1 MNLVSSLFQRIKEQV
16 ESFKEP
22 IHKTE
27 SAISALKVELGRVKQ
42 QEDDVLQGRLK
53 ECDEKEAK
61 LNAFIGISRAHSSQ
75 LKDNGTLATYNVGTL
90 SRLAVQINHS
100 LCNDPFAAELY
111 TSAMAQLR
119 WIKLEREK
127 IKKESEEVVGKLSDQ
142 VMLELHRQ
150 ETNSKTLTEMIRS
163 IASSDIMEEFAN
175 KLKKESDMFS
185 EWPEADEYKYTNL
198 PTIAI
203 GTTTV
208 SIHLPEKYFLPL
220 KTEVCQKYAIDLEEI
235 RIPVSMDSENDRVVV
250 TEYLNSTEEQV
261 LSGVQNYLLNILRY
275 WGGECSQI
283 SYIDPIRCSD
293 AALGALEP
301 LCGESD
307 SIVKPVPWSAD
318 EIRKRLDEII
328 IGINTDTKSEKSC
341 RKKQVLVFHNFPQ
354 SYDSKMVS
362 QIQQL
367 VVNAGYYNLYIW
379 VTHNSSSKNTV
390 QSEAFEY
397 IKTLATTIKCT
408 DSGQFV
414 LNRGT
419 DLNQPFQWYI
429 SPNTLPAVLRRH
441 YIDEKPVVDK
451 SNNYEKRIGFNELP
465 HAPKGVR
472 QITNIPYGVDEEGN
486 ILSLDFENTNFATF
500 ICGASRSGKSTLLH
514 TIITGIIRNNHPDD
528 IEMWLI
534 DFKMTEFSRYIN
546 HLPPHVRYIVLDE
559 SPELV
564 YDIIDRLTEIM
575 GKRQNAFK
583 GKWQKLNEVP
593 AEKYM
598 PAMLIIIDEFSVM
611 SQIVADSATLR
622 ENYSVKL
629 QTLLAKGAALGMHF
643 IFSSQGFT
651 SGTRGL
657 NDFSKKQIQQRIAM
671 KTEYNEI
678 KETLD
683 LKTASD
689 ADKAMME
696 QLVIHHT
703 LVRIPVDEQGNH
715 LQQAEVLFI
724 PDYSK
729 QEMLIDKI
737 RKSVTPSAK
746 YDPNDVSVYIDKK
759 TLIIDGNS
767 FHSFTSC
774 QESMAEYLSSN
785 RNALYD
791 DDETLLFLGEPRRM
805 LALAPIEVINGFC
818 ENILLLAPQSESMP
832 AASVLMSMI
841 ESLKIQ
847 QHPVEIW
854 TARKNPLYRQIVQV
868 AGMKPQKI
876 VRDLDDI
883 CYEIKNLRAE
893 IETGVEANRFII
905 LLGFETLLIEM
916 SYQMA
921 LEDNKRKPFMA
932 RLADMT
938 IEQRDPNELDMNS
951 QLELLM
957 GGALTTEVVMH
968 SQTESHKVNVTDTP
982 NDFDKKPY
990 DARDDLKFILTQGSR
1005 LGYHFVLVLNSA
1017 GEFHQCRFDGSIFKH
1032 KLLFRASKADAAS
1045 IVSPAEAGLI
1055 SDLDNHSFR
1064 YSNGLESLSFH
1075 PYLHPTLS
1083 WDGWKLSDEGVIAD
1097 DEEEEYLM

>member
-1 MNLVSSLFQRIKEQV
+1 
-16 ESFKEP
+16 
-22 IHKTE
+22 
-27 SAISALKVELGRVKQ
+27 
-42 QEDDVLQGRLK
+42 
-53 ECDEKEAK
+53 
-61 LNAFIGISRAHSSQ
+61 
-75 LKDNGTLATYNVGTL
+75 
-90 SRLAVQINHS
+90 
-100 LCNDPFAAELY
+100 
-111 TSAMAQLR
+111 
-119 WIKLEREK
+119 
-127 IKKESEEVVGKLSDQ
+127 
-142 VMLELHRQ
+142 
-150 ETNSKTLTEMIRS
+150 
-163 IASSDIMEEFAN
+163 
-175 KLKKESDMFS
+175 
-185 EWPEADEYKYTNL
+185 
-198 PTIAI
+198 
-203 GTTTV
+203 
-208 SIHLPEKYFLPL
+208 
-220 KTEVCQKYAIDLEEI
+220 
-235 RIPVSMDSENDRVVV
+235 
-250 TEYLNSTEEQV
+250 
-261 LSGVQNYLLNILRY
+261 
-275 WGGECSQI
+275 
-283 SYIDPIRCSD
+283 
-293 AALGALEP
+293 
-301 LCGESD
+301 
-307 SIVKPVPWSAD
+307 
-318 EIRKRLDEII
+318 
-328 IGINTDTKSEKSC
+328 
-341 RKKQVLVFHNFPQ
+341 
-354 SYDSKMVS
+354 
-362 QIQQL
+362 
-367 VVNAGYYNLYIW
+367 
-379 VTHNSSSKNTV
+379 
-390 QSEAFEY
+390 
-397 IKTLATTIKCT
+397 
-408 DSGQFV
+408 
-414 LNRGT
+414 
-419 DLNQPFQWYI
+419 
-429 SPNTLPAVLRRH
+429 
-441 YIDEKPVVDK
+441 
-451 SNNYEKRIGFNELP
+451 
-465 HAPKGVR
+465 
-472 QITNIPYGVDEEGN
+472 
-486 ILSLDFENTNFATF
+486 
-500 ICGASRSGKSTLLH
+500 
-514 TIITGIIRNNHPDD
+514 
-528 IEMWLI
+528 
-534 DFKMTEFSRYIN
+534 
-546 HLPPHVRYIVLDE
+546 
-559 SPELV
+559 
-564 YDIIDRLTEIM
+564 
-575 GKRQNAFK
+575 
-583 GKWQKLNEVP
+583 
-593 AEKYM
+593 
-598 PAMLIIIDEFSVM
+598 
-611 SQIVADSATLR
+611 
-622 ENYSVKL
+622 
-629 QTLLAKGAALGMHF
+629 
-643 IFSSQGFT
+643 
-651 SGTRGL
+651 
-657 NDFSKKQIQQRIAM
+657 M

-774 QESMAEYLSSN
+774 QESMVEYLASN